1 MQEKKI
7 VVLTV
12 RVEESL
18 YKALQEMA
26 AEDERKLSPFVAK
39 LLRAQARAAG
49 KLRESEKSKGAR
61 KP

>member
-18 YKALQEMA
+18 YKALREMA
-26 AEDERKLSPFVAK
+26 ADDERKLSPFVAK

-49 KLRESEKSKGAR
+49 KLAEAEKAKGR
-61 KP
+61 KS

>member
-18 YKALQEMA
+18 YNALQEMA

-49 KLRESEKSKGAR
+49 KLSADTKPKGGR
-61 KP
+61 K